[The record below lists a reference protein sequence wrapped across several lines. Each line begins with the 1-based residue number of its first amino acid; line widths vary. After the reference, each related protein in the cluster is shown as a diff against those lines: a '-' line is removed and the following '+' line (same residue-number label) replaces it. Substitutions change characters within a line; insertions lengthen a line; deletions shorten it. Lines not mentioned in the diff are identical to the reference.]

1 MWPGIHK
8 GWRYSLVKT
17 WLARLVAVALRATYV
32 QINLY
37 QEKFGSFGD
46 AKIPKTNKKCQFY
59 LHGTAFINSEP
70 SSNVF
75 RLEFSQ

>member
-17 WLARLVAVALRATYV
+17 WLARLVAVALRATHV
-32 QINLY
+32 QINPY
-37 QEKFGSFGD
+37 QEKFGAFGD
-46 AKIPKTNKKCQFY
+46 VKIQKTNKKCQLY